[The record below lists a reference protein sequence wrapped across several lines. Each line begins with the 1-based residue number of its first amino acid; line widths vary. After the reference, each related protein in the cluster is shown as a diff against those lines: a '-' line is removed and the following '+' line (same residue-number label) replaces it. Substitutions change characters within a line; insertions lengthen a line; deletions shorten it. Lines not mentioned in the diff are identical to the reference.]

1 MLKYG
6 ETFLESN
13 KDALDKLKDVLTP
26 DAFRVA
32 LEMAPKQDDEEAQA
46 LEENEEEPVAA

>member
-13 KDALDKLKDVLTP
+13 KDALDKLKTVLTP
-26 DAFRVA
+26 EAFRVA
-32 LEMAPKQDDEEAQA
+32 LEMAPKQDDEEAKA
-46 LEENEEEPVAA
+46 LEEDEEEPVAA